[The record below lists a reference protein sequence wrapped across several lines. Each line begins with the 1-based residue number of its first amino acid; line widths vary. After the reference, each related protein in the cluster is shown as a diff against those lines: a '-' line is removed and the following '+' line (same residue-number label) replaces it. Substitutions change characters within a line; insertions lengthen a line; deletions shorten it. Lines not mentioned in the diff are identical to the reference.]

1 MGVWKLIFPTAIWM
15 GEYDVSCF
23 FHSFTAPRL
32 DSVGDLIRT
41 GAHVWIFCVLDAS
54 LVLEK
59 KQQKTIVS
67 CNVGY
72 FVVHNLA
79 GS

>member
-1 MGVWKLIFPTAIWM
+1 M
-15 GEYDVSCF
+15 GEYDVLCF

-41 GAHVWIFCVLDAS
+41 GAHVWIFLCFGCLSSVG
-54 LVLEK
+54 K